1 MAGKL
6 IEDNLKLHSRVCMD
20 ETYTHLI
27 CLHSRDILWNLGQ
40 VPRKCKAYSVDGGM
54 VDLVKGLLEH
64 IGERILL
71 SVAVHS
77 SIASSAFFV
86 CVYLT
91 DSLLISLLIVI
102 LVLPT
107 P

>member
-1 MAGKL
+1 M
-6 IEDNLKLHSRVCMD
+6 
-20 ETYTHLI
+20 
-27 CLHSRDILWNLGQ
+27 
-40 VPRKCKAYSVDGGM
+40 
-54 VDLVKGLLEH
+54 DLVKGLLEH
-64 IGERILL
+64 IERILL

>member
-1 MAGKL
+1 M
-6 IEDNLKLHSRVCMD
+6 
-20 ETYTHLI
+20 
-27 CLHSRDILWNLGQ
+27 
-40 VPRKCKAYSVDGGM
+40 
-54 VDLVKGLLEH
+54 DLVKGLLEH